1 MKIFALLITGIFMIL
16 TSVTSA
22 ENQFQK
28 DTIKTSGGD
37 LIITFI
43 KHASLM
49 FEYKGMIIYADPV
62 SMFADY
68 SKMPKADIILITHEH
83 GDHFDPKT
91 INLLKKKGT
100 DIILTRTCEEI
111 LKEGTVMQNGDKKTV
126 KGLEIKAVP
135 AYNIVHK
142 RTNGQPFHPKGVGN
156 GYVIKF
162 GDKKVYIAGD
172 TEDIPEM
179 KNLKDIYIA
188 FLPMNL
194 PYTMTPEM
202 VAHAAD
208 MFKPKIL
215 YPYHFGDTDTN
226 ILLKLMKDRKYCEVR
241 IRSMN

>member
-1 MKIFALLITGIFMIL
+1 MKFIAELLTGIIMLL
-16 TSVTSA
+16 TTITSA
-22 ENQFQK
+22 QNQFK
-28 DTIKTSGGD
+28 SDTIKTSEGN

-49 FEYKGMIIYADPV
+49 FQYKGMVIYADPV

-91 INLLKKKGT
+91 INMIKKENT
-100 DIILTRTCEEI
+100 SIILTKTCFET
-111 LKEGTVMQNGDKKTV
+111 LKDGTVMNNGDEKEI
-126 KGLEIKAVP
+126 KGLKIEAVP
-135 AYNIVHK
+135 AYNILHK
-142 RTNGQPFHPKGVGN
+142 RDDGELFHPKGRGN
-156 GYVIKF
+156 GYVIIF
-162 GDKKVYIAGD
+162 GDKRVYIAGD

-202 VAHAAD
+202 VVKAVE
-208 MFKPKIL
+208 MFKPNIL
-215 YPYHFGDTDTN
+215 YPYHFGNTDTN
-226 ILLKLMKDRKYCEVR
+226 ILVKLMKDKKYCEVR
-241 IRSMN
+241 IRQMQ